1 MTPSITSSKLAVLMV
16 VGLLA
21 CSGLVSAGYPVRA
34 KPYPIQTATAHIDH
48 FVPNNVDRVEVVDF
62 TVLNFG
68 AAVLDFGLSFSL
80 SFPFTFFLPIPTGS
94 TSLTFFFFLYILMG
108 TNRVVGLC

>member
-1 MTPSITSSKLAVLMV
+1 MTPSITSSKLAILMV
-16 VGLLA
+16 VALLA

-68 AAVLDFGLSFSL
+68 AAVLDFGLSPS
-80 SFPFTFFLPIPTGS
+80 SSFFLFFKINVSDPF
-94 TSLTFFFFLYILMG
+94 LFFFFFSLLL
-108 TNRVVGLC
+108 VVQQSH